1 MARTTPDRKPP
12 AGARRKS
19 RGFQRAGAT
28 ARPVLDNIAGK
39 HGFAETDVLLNW
51 PHIAGEALSATCQPV
66 KVTYGSSRSL
76 GAVLVVQATSA
87 RAPEVEHRA
96 PQIIDRINQFYG
108 YRAIGRIRIT
118 QSTGLG
124 LRRGFAEEQAA
135 FDGPGPAARDPS
147 PSETTRAATMA
158 AKIESPGLRRALA
171 RMGAH
176 VLAQSRGK
184 TANDHEPDEDTS

>member
-39 HGFAETDVLLNW
+39 HGFAEADVLLNW

-87 RAPEVEHRA
+87 RAPEVEHRQ
-96 PQIIDRINQFYG
+96 PEC
-108 YRAIGRIRIT
+108 
-118 QSTGLG
+118 GLG
-124 LRRGFAEEQAA
+124 ETR
-135 FDGPGPAARDPS
+135 FDRVVVGAL
-147 PSETTRAATMA
+147 E
-158 AKIESPGLRRALA
+158 RALGVSL
-171 RMGAH
+171 R
-176 VLAQSRGK
+176 
-184 TANDHEPDEDTS
+184 